1 MKIQAINT
9 NTNFKGLFTDKSAQN
24 NGNWRMEYQP
34 YSWESNNTGKMA
46 NKERIDIYANMLPDN
61 EEIYTKNKGYYAET
75 SGDIL
80 GTTSYYKTYDGKMR
94 RTIDE
99 MPSMN
104 REDSL
109 KVLDKKLGKFL
120 EQKQELRKELEKQ
133 LTTRDAD
140 VTDAIKQYD
149 HWSNQ
154 HQEGYE
160 YGQGLWQKSEGMS
173 RMQTARYYMDQNH
186 SVVKNS
192 LDKTA
197 NNAQN
202 YINLMGSIDAVRQTK
217 ENGQKEIKQIEELRK
232 SGKLIDISRRDIP
245 NPNEAL
251 KQALADIR
259 AAAGK
264 FLCLPHKLMSMEE
277 VLKIVN
283 PRNLSSGYNNE
294 IMHHIEKLIKRTV

>member
-80 GTTSYYKTYDGKMR
+80 GTTSYYKTYDGRMR

-99 MPSMN
+99 MPAMN

-120 EQKQELRKELEKQ
+120 EQKQELRKELEANFDRQ
-133 LTTRDAD
+133 TL
-140 VTDAIKQYD
+140 AIRSSSDNYNIA
-149 HWSNQ
+149 S
-154 HQEGYE
+154 YE
-160 YGQGLWQKSEGMS
+160 LDNTFWTKKNIKNNMDKA
-173 RMQTARYYMDQNH
+173 AREL
-186 SVVKNS
+186 K
-192 LDKTA
+192 
-197 NNAQN
+197 NNADIMYQNSQN
-202 YINLMGSIDAVRQTK
+202 YIKLMGSIDAVRQTK
-217 ENGQKEIKQIEELRK
+217 ENGQKEIKQLEELRK

>member
-80 GTTSYYKTYDGKMR
+80 GTTSYYKTYDGRMR

-120 EQKQELRKELEKQ
+120 EQKQELRKELEANFDRQ
-133 LTTRDAD
+133 TL
-140 VTDAIKQYD
+140 AIRSSSDNYNIA
-149 HWSNQ
+149 S
-154 HQEGYE
+154 YE
-160 YGQGLWQKSEGMS
+160 LDNTFWTKKNIKNNMDNA
-173 RMQTARYYMDQNH
+173 AREL
-186 SVVKNS
+186 K
-192 LDKTA
+192 
-197 NNAQN
+197 NNADIMYQNSQN
-202 YINLMGSIDAVRQTK
+202 YIKLMGSIDAVRQTK

-259 AAAGK
+259 ATAGK

>member
-80 GTTSYYKTYDGKMR
+80 GTTSYYKTYDGRMR

-99 MPSMN
+99 MPAMN

-120 EQKQELRKELEKQ
+120 EQKQELRKELEANFDRQ
-133 LTTRDAD
+133 TL
-140 VTDAIKQYD
+140 AIRSSSDNYNIA
-149 HWSNQ
+149 S
-154 HQEGYE
+154 YE
-160 YGQGLWQKSEGMS
+160 LDNTFWTKKNIKNNMDNA
-173 RMQTARYYMDQNH
+173 AREL
-186 SVVKNS
+186 K
-192 LDKTA
+192 
-197 NNAQN
+197 NNADIMYQNSQN
-202 YINLMGSIDAVRQTK
+202 YIKLMGSIDAVRQTK
-217 ENGQKEIKQIEELRK
+217 ESGQKEIKQLEELRK

>member
-1 MKIQAINT
+1 MKIQAI

-80 GTTSYYKTYDGKMR
+80 GTTSYYKTYDGRMR

-120 EQKQELRKELEKQ
+120 EQKQELRKELEANFDRQ
-133 LTTRDAD
+133 TL
-140 VTDAIKQYD
+140 AIRSSSDNYNIA
-149 HWSNQ
+149 S
-154 HQEGYE
+154 YE
-160 YGQGLWQKSEGMS
+160 LDNTFWTKKNIKNNMDNA
-173 RMQTARYYMDQNH
+173 AREL
-186 SVVKNS
+186 K
-192 LDKTA
+192 
-197 NNAQN
+197 NNADIMYQNSQN
-202 YINLMGSIDAVRQTK
+202 YIKLMGSIDAVRQTK
-217 ENGQKEIKQIEELRK
+217 ENGQKEIKQLEELRK

>member
-80 GTTSYYKTYDGKMR
+80 GTTSYYKTYDGRMR

-109 KVLDKKLGKFL
+109 IVLDKKLGKFL
-120 EQKQELRKELEKQ
+120 EQKQELRKELEANFDRQ
-133 LTTRDAD
+133 TL
-140 VTDAIKQYD
+140 AIRSSSDNYNIA
-149 HWSNQ
+149 S
-154 HQEGYE
+154 YE
-160 YGQGLWQKSEGMS
+160 LDNTFWTKKNIKNNMDNA
-173 RMQTARYYMDQNH
+173 AREL
-186 SVVKNS
+186 K
-192 LDKTA
+192 
-197 NNAQN
+197 NNADIMYQNSQN
-202 YINLMGSIDAVRQTK
+202 YIKLMGSIDAVRQTK
-217 ENGQKEIKQIEELRK
+217 ENGQKEIKQLEELRK

>member
-80 GTTSYYKTYDGKMR
+80 GTTSYYKTYDGRMR

-99 MPSMN
+99 MPAMN

-109 KVLDKKLGKFL
+109 K
-120 EQKQELRKELEKQ
+120 ELEANFDRQ
-133 LTTRDAD
+133 TL
-140 VTDAIKQYD
+140 AIRSSSDNYNIA
-149 HWSNQ
+149 S
-154 HQEGYE
+154 YE
-160 YGQGLWQKSEGMS
+160 LDNTFWTKKNIKNNMDNA
-173 RMQTARYYMDQNH
+173 AREL
-186 SVVKNS
+186 K
-192 LDKTA
+192 
-197 NNAQN
+197 NNADIMYQNSQN
-202 YINLMGSIDAVRQTK
+202 YIKLMGSIDAVRQTK

-264 FLCLPHKLMSMEE
+264 FLCLPHKLMSMDEI
-277 VLKIVN
+277 LKIVN
-283 PRNLSSGYNNE
+283 PRNLSSGYDNE

>member
-80 GTTSYYKTYDGKMR
+80 GTTSYYKTYDGRMR

-99 MPSMN
+99 MPAMN

-120 EQKQELRKELEKQ
+120 EQKQELRKELEANFDRQ
-133 LTTRDAD
+133 TL
-140 VTDAIKQYD
+140 AIRSSSD
-149 HWSNQ
+149 IAS
-154 HQEGYE
+154 YE
-160 YGQGLWQKSEGMS
+160 LDNTFWTKKNIKNNMDNA
-173 RMQTARYYMDQNH
+173 AREL
-186 SVVKNS
+186 K
-192 LDKTA
+192 
-197 NNAQN
+197 NNADIMYQNSQN
-202 YINLMGSIDAVRQTK
+202 YIKLMGSIDAVRQTK

-264 FLCLPHKLMSMEE
+264 FLCLPHKLMSMDEI
-277 VLKIVN
+277 LKIVN

>member
-80 GTTSYYKTYDGKMR
+80 GTTSYYKTYDGRMR

-120 EQKQELRKELEKQ
+120 EQKQELRKELEANFDRQ
-133 LTTRDAD
+133 TL
-140 VTDAIKQYD
+140 AIRSSSDNYNIA
-149 HWSNQ
+149 S
-154 HQEGYE
+154 YE
-160 YGQGLWQKSEGMS
+160 LDNTFWTKKNIKNNMDNA
-173 RMQTARYYMDQNH
+173 AREL
-186 SVVKNS
+186 K
-192 LDKTA
+192 
-197 NNAQN
+197 NNADIMYQNSQN
-202 YINLMGSIDAVRQTK
+202 YIKLMGSIDAIRQTK
-217 ENGQKEIKQIEELRK
+217 ENGQKEIKQIEELKK

-259 AAAGK
+259 ATAGK
-264 FLCLPHKLMSMEE
+264 FLCLPHKLMSMDEI
-277 VLKIVN
+277 LKIVN

-294 IMHHIEKLIKRTV
+294 IISHVEKLIKRTV

>member
-80 GTTSYYKTYDGKMR
+80 GTTSYYKTYDGRMR

-99 MPSMN
+99 MPAMN

-120 EQKQELRKELEKQ
+120 EQKQELRKELEANFDRQ
-133 LTTRDAD
+133 TL
-140 VTDAIKQYD
+140 AIRSSSDNYNIA
-149 HWSNQ
+149 S
-154 HQEGYE
+154 YE
-160 YGQGLWQKSEGMS
+160 LDNTFWTKKNIKNNMDNA
-173 RMQTARYYMDQNH
+173 AREL
-186 SVVKNS
+186 K
-192 LDKTA
+192 
-197 NNAQN
+197 NNADIMYQNSQN
-202 YINLMGSIDAVRQTK
+202 YIKLMGSIDAVRQTK

-283 PRNLSSGYNNE
+283 PRNLSSCYNNE

>member
-80 GTTSYYKTYDGKMR
+80 GTTSYYKTYDGRMR

-99 MPSMN
+99 MPSLN

-133 LTTRDAD
+133 LTTRDAN

-173 RMQTARYYMDQNH
+173 RMQTAKNHMDQNH
-186 SVVKNS
+186 AVIKNS
-192 LDKTA
+192 LDSTADNAKTTSNLWVQLTLLDKQKKTA
-197 NNAQN
+197 RKKLNRLKN
-202 YINLMGSIDAVRQTK
+202 S
-217 ENGQKEIKQIEELRK
+217 ENPE
-232 SGKLIDISRRDIP
+232 S
-245 NPNEAL
+245 
-251 KQALADIR
+251 
-259 AAAGK
+259 
-264 FLCLPHKLMSMEE
+264 
-277 VLKIVN
+277 
-283 PRNLSSGYNNE
+283 
-294 IMHHIEKLIKRTV
+294 

>member
-1 MKIQAINT
+1 MNIQAINT

-80 GTTSYYKTYDGKMR
+80 GTTSYYKTYDGRMR

-99 MPSMN
+99 MPAMN

-120 EQKQELRKELEKQ
+120 EQKQELRKELEANFDRQ
-133 LTTRDAD
+133 TL
-140 VTDAIKQYD
+140 AIRSSSDNYNIA
-149 HWSNQ
+149 S
-154 HQEGYE
+154 YE
-160 YGQGLWQKSEGMS
+160 LDNTFWTKKNIKNNMDNA
-173 RMQTARYYMDQNH
+173 AREL
-186 SVVKNS
+186 K
-192 LDKTA
+192 
-197 NNAQN
+197 NNADIMYQNSQN
-202 YINLMGSIDAVRQTK
+202 YIKLMGSIDAVRQTK
-217 ENGQKEIKQIEELRK
+217 ENGQKEIKQLEELRK

>member
-75 SGDIL
+75 SRDIL
-80 GTTSYYKTYDGKMR
+80 GTTSYYKTYDGRMR

-120 EQKQELRKELEKQ
+120 EQKQELRKELEANFDRQ
-133 LTTRDAD
+133 TL
-140 VTDAIKQYD
+140 AIRSSSDNYNIA
-149 HWSNQ
+149 S
-154 HQEGYE
+154 YE
-160 YGQGLWQKSEGMS
+160 LDNTFWTKKNIKNNMDNA
-173 RMQTARYYMDQNH
+173 AREL
-186 SVVKNS
+186 K
-192 LDKTA
+192 
-197 NNAQN
+197 NNADIMYQNSQN
-202 YINLMGSIDAVRQTK
+202 YIKLMGSIDAVRQTK

>member
-80 GTTSYYKTYDGKMR
+80 GTTSYYKTYDGRMR

-99 MPSMN
+99 MPAMN

-120 EQKQELRKELEKQ
+120 EQKQELRKELEANFDRQ
-133 LTTRDAD
+133 TL
-140 VTDAIKQYD
+140 AIRSSSDNYNIA
-149 HWSNQ
+149 S
-154 HQEGYE
+154 YE
-160 YGQGLWQKSEGMS
+160 LDNTFWTKKNIKNNMDNA
-173 RMQTARYYMDQNH
+173 AREL
-186 SVVKNS
+186 K
-192 LDKTA
+192 
-197 NNAQN
+197 NNADIMYQNSQN
-202 YINLMGSIDAVRQTK
+202 YIKLMGSIDAVRQTK

-264 FLCLPHKLMSMEE
+264 FLCLPHKLMSMDEI
-277 VLKIVN
+277 LKIVN
-283 PRNLSSGYNNE
+283 PRNLSSGYDNE

>member
-80 GTTSYYKTYDGKMR
+80 GTTSYYKTYDGRMR

-99 MPSMN
+99 MPSLN

-109 KVLDKKLGKFL
+109 KVLDKKLEKFL
-120 EQKQELRKELEKQ
+120 EQKQELRKELEANFDRQ
-133 LTTRDAD
+133 TL
-140 VTDAIKQYD
+140 AIRSSSDNYNIA
-149 HWSNQ
+149 S
-154 HQEGYE
+154 YE
-160 YGQGLWQKSEGMS
+160 LDNTFWTKKNIKNNMDNA
-173 RMQTARYYMDQNH
+173 AREL
-186 SVVKNS
+186 K
-192 LDKTA
+192 
-197 NNAQN
+197 NNADIMYQNSQN
-202 YINLMGSIDAVRQTK
+202 YIKLMGSIDAVRQTK

-264 FLCLPHKLMSMEE
+264 FLCLPHKLMSMDEI
-277 VLKIVN
+277 LKIVN

>member
-80 GTTSYYKTYDGKMR
+80 GTTSYYKTYDGRMR

-99 MPSMN
+99 MPAMN

-120 EQKQELRKELEKQ
+120 EQKQELRKELEANFDRQ
-133 LTTRDAD
+133 TL
-140 VTDAIKQYD
+140 AIRSSSDNYNIA
-149 HWSNQ
+149 S
-154 HQEGYE
+154 YE
-160 YGQGLWQKSEGMS
+160 LDNTFWTKKNIKNNMDNA
-173 RMQTARYYMDQNH
+173 AREL
-186 SVVKNS
+186 K
-192 LDKTA
+192 
-197 NNAQN
+197 NNADIMYQNSQN
-202 YINLMGSIDAVRQTK
+202 YIKLMGSIDAVRQTK

-283 PRNLSSGYNNE
+283 PRNLSSCLLYTSPSP
-294 IMHHIEKLIKRTV
+294 RD

>member
-80 GTTSYYKTYDGKMR
+80 GTTSYYKTYDGRMR

-120 EQKQELRKELEKQ
+120 EQKQELRKELEANFDRQ
-133 LTTRDAD
+133 TL
-140 VTDAIKQYD
+140 AIRSSSDNYNIA
-149 HWSNQ
+149 S
-154 HQEGYE
+154 YE
-160 YGQGLWQKSEGMS
+160 LDNTFWTKKNIKNNMDNA
-173 RMQTARYYMDQNH
+173 AREL
-186 SVVKNS
+186 K
-192 LDKTA
+192 
-197 NNAQN
+197 NNADIMYQNSQN
-202 YINLMGSIDAVRQTK
+202 YIKLMGSIDAVRQTK

-294 IMHHIEKLIKRTV
+294 IISHVEKLIKRTV